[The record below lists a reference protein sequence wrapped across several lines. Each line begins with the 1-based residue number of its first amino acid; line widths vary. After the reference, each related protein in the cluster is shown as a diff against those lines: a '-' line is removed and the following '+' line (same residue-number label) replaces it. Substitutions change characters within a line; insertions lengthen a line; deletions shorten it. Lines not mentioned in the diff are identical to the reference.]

1 MGSAPRLIALLAI
14 LACTATLWPAEREQ
28 RIHLKPGG
36 REVRIAG
43 RLTAKAD
50 QANYIL
56 RADKDQRLT
65 VRLMGPGPLSGTV
78 TAPSGKEEG
87 QPGGGVFFDQKLIET
102 GDYRIRISEG
112 NRGEKRNVRFELR
125 IRLLAKDESQR
136 KP

>member
-14 LACTATLWPAEREQ
+14 LTCIATLWPAEREQ

-87 QPGGGVFFDQKLIET
+87 QPGGGVFFDSQLIET
-102 GDYRIRISEG
+102 GGYRIRISEG

-125 IRLLAKDESQR
+125 IRLLS
-136 KP
+136 P